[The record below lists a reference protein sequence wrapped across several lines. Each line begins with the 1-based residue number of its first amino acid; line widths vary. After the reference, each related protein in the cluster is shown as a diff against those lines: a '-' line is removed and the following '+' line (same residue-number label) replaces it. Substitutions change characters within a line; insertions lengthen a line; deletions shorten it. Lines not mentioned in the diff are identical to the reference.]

1 MEREHSRELCDFG
14 DSDSLVRLDSTQLPS
29 KGNAI
34 GLFVSSSVQCILLNR
49 SWYLD
54 FFLCVIV
61 TACHLKAYAWAVDTV
76 NITLSVVFANPEC
89 SFKLSANPKF
99 LFYSE

>member
-1 MEREHSRELCDFG
+1 LEREHSRELCDFG

-54 FFLCVIV
+54 FFMGYSNC
-61 TACHLKAYAWAVDTV
+61 
-76 NITLSVVFANPEC
+76 LS
-89 SFKLSANPKF
+89 PKSLRMGCRYCEYNTF
-99 LFYSE
+99 CCFC